1 MNKRL
6 KEIRKHFGLTQQEL
20 ADKLSVNFNS
30 VSQWERGVSN
40 ITDRVVNQICTL
52 FNINKEW
59 FVNGTGDMF
68 NKSED
73 EKYVE
78 SFCESNG
85 LSELEKGILM
95 QYIKIPKDEREKLI
109 NYFFSSM
116 NKKKKENK

>member
-116 NKKKKENK
+116 NKKKKEN

>member
-59 FVNGTGDMF
+59 FVNGTGDML

-109 NYFFSSM
+109 NYFFNSM
-116 NKKKKENK
+116 NKKKKEN

>member
-59 FVNGTGDMF
+59 FVNGTGDML

-116 NKKKKENK
+116 NKKKKEN